1 MMKPNQK
8 IKINRLLLL
17 FAAVFFLFIF
27 PWTKNITIF
36 RAENITW
43 DILKSAVKTN
53 KFDSHSFSFVP
64 AYKLNDE
71 IKKLNKKEIII
82 EGFFKKEAH
91 KTGTE
96 YILTETVTEVCF
108 ACDHDTH
115 YNMIQLIPDA
125 EQKILFDTLPNDTLI
140 KVRGIFQINN
150 KKNAQSV
157 FLLKKTH
164 LEKFKK

>member
-1 MMKPNQK
+1 MRLKQK
-8 IKINRLLLL
+8 ITINRLLLL
-17 FAAVFFLFIF
+17 FAVVIFLFIF

-43 DILKSAVKTN
+43 SILKSAVKTN
-53 KFDSHSFSFVP
+53 EFDSHSFSFVP
-64 AYKLNDE
+64 NYQLNDK

-82 EGFFKKEAH
+82 EGFFKKEEH
-91 KTGTE
+91 KIGTE

-125 EQKILFDTLPNDTLI
+125 EQKIFFDILPNDTLI
-140 KVRGIFQINN
+140 KVKGIFQINN
-150 KKNAQSV
+150 KKNAQYV
-157 FLLKKTH
+157 FLLKNAH